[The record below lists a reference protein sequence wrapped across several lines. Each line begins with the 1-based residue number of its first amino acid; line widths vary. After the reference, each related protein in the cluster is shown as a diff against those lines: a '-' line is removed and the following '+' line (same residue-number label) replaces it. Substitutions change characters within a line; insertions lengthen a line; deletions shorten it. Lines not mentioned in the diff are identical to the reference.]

1 MRAESTHG
9 FGCCYEPKHG
19 RDSNALQGL
28 KTACCRL
35 QPPEARGNLVLMRTD
50 EGPEAMTAAKPGGR
64 QPTPLAAFML
74 GCLVAGALLG
84 PHQQLRN
91 GAALVAPEH
100 DNEGRAATA
109 SAPGPPLPLPWQ
121 PLLSTAARRRGIAFY
136 GSGRRIERV
145 AARLLAG
152 LPITAATLGGS
163 VTVGAGS
170 SGQKGGP
177 KPNSYPQLFFRFLNA
192 SFPHR
197 DHVFLNKGIGATTSG
212 IYAVCADKMLP
223 EGVDLVVVE
232 LTFNEPEDA
241 PFTFPQRRGF
251 ERLLRKLARMPRSP
265 AVVVL
270 HHYAWHYSRG
280 DGVAAGLFYRPAE
293 SQLST
298 LAQYYDLPSPSL
310 RNALYPLMQADVAP
324 FKVGRVRKAGDK
336 SLVGAKLP
344 VAGPK
349 LVDEYFYH
357 DGIHPSDTGHKAL
370 AELLAAVVQTAV
382 ANVLADGKVPRPGRP
397 PEPKPLKLPPPM
409 IPGNNDAPTSVCS
422 MQEDFKGVAKGMSG
436 FSYVAER
443 PNGTTFVE
451 QKWGYRGESPGS
463 WIELQVSTEE
473 TPGQRGQ
480 ATVYL
485 GHLRSYEGMGAV
497 RVECRSGCACA
508 PSRADGL
515 WSARVSLMQMHTFQT
530 TQHPRCTIRATILDL
545 PTSGSGGSRGRGH
558 KFQLSAIMVAH
569 QPVVLSSY
577 ASQAADLASV
587 AG

>member
-1 MRAESTHG
+1 MSLLA
-9 FGCCYEPKHG
+9 
-19 RDSNALQGL
+19 
-28 KTACCRL
+28 
-35 QPPEARGNLVLMRTD
+35 PEDHKKGH
-50 EGPEAMTAAKPGGR
+50 AA
-64 QPTPLAAFML
+64 
-74 GCLVAGALLG
+74 
-84 PHQQLRN
+84 
-91 GAALVAPEH
+91 AALVQ
-100 DNEGRAATA
+100 
-109 SAPGPPLPLPWQ
+109 GPPLPVPWQ
-121 PLLSTAARRRGIAFY
+121 PLLSNAARRRGLAFY

-170 SGQKGGP
+170 SGQKGGS
-177 KPNSYPQLFFRFLNA
+177 KPNAYPQLFFRFLNA

-197 DHVFLNKGIGATTSG
+197 DHVFLNRGIGATTSG
-212 IYAVCADKMLP
+212 IYAVCADRMLP
-223 EGVDLVVVE
+223 QSVDLVVVE

-280 DGVAAGLFYRPAE
+280 DGVPAGLFYRPAE

-324 FKVGRVRKAGDK
+324 FKVGRVRKVGDK
-336 SLVGAKLP
+336 SLAGTKLP
-344 VAGPK
+344 TAGPR
-349 LVDEYFYH
+349 LADDYLYH

-382 ANVLADGKVPRPGRP
+382 DNVLADGKVPERGRP
-397 PEPKPLKLPPPM
+397 PELKPLHLPPPM
-409 IPGNNDAPTSVCS
+409 IPGNNDAPTSVCA
-422 MQEDFKGVAKGMSG
+422 MQEDFKAVAKATSG
-436 FSYVAER
+436 FTYMAER
-443 PNGTTFVE
+443 PEGETFVE
-451 QKWGYRGESPGS
+451 QKWGYRGETPGS

-473 TPGQRGQ
+473 SPGKRGA

-485 GHLRSYEGMGAV
+485 GHLRSYEGMGAA
-497 RVECRSGCACA
+497 RVECRSGCTCA

-515 WSARVSLMQMHTFQT
+515 WSAHVSLMQMHTFQT
-530 TQHPRCTIRATILDL
+530 TQHPRCTLRVTILDL
-545 PTSGSGGSRGRGH
+545 PTSGAGAARGRGH

-577 ASQAADLASV
+577 ASQAADLALA

>member
-1 MRAESTHG
+1 M
-9 FGCCYEPKHG
+9 
-19 RDSNALQGL
+19 
-28 KTACCRL
+28 
-35 QPPEARGNLVLMRTD
+35 
-50 EGPEAMTAAKPGGR
+50 
-64 QPTPLAAFML
+64 
-74 GCLVAGALLG
+74 
-84 PHQQLRN
+84 
-91 GAALVAPEH
+91 APQ
-100 DNEGRAATA
+100 DDAEGRGVTEPT
-109 SAPGPPLPLPWQ
+109 SGPPLPLPWQ

-136 GSGRRIERV
+136 GSGRRMERV

-152 LPITAATLGGS
+152 LPITAAMLGGS

-170 SGQKGGP
+170 SGQKGGS

-197 DHVFLNKGIGATTSG
+197 EHVFLNKGIGATTSG

-251 ERLLRKLARMPRSP
+251 ERLLRKLARMPHTP
-265 AVVVL
+265 AVIVL

-298 LAQYYDLPSPSL
+298 LAQYYDFPSPSL

-324 FKVGRVRKAGDK
+324 FKVGRVRKVGDK

-344 VAGPK
+344 AAGPK
-349 LVDEYFYH
+349 LAANYLYH

-382 ANVLADGKVPRPGRP
+382 SNVLAEGKALPHGNP
-397 PEPKPLKLPPPM
+397 PPLKPLKLPPPM
-409 IPGNNDAPTSVCS
+409 IPGNNDAPTSVCA
-422 MQEDFKGVAKGMSG
+422 MQEDFKGVAKAMSG
-436 FSYVAER
+436 FRYVAER
-443 PNGTTFVE
+443 PDGDTFVE
-451 QKWGYRGESPGS
+451 QKWGYRGESAGS
-463 WIELQVSTEE
+463 WVELLVSTEE
-473 TPGQRGQ
+473 SPGMHGE
-480 ATVYL
+480 ATVHL
-485 GHLRSYEGMGAV
+485 GYLRSYDGMGAV
-497 RVECRSGCACA
+497 RVECRSGCTCA
-508 PSRADGL
+508 ATRADGL
-515 WSARVSLMQMHTFQT
+515 WSAHVSLMQMHSFQT
-530 TQHPRCTIRATILDL
+530 TQHPRCTLRATILDL
-545 PTSGSGGSRGRGH
+545 PTNGTRGRGY